1 MFLFIITA
9 LFLNLCIWVF
19 LPFFKNVSIDCTL
32 ICNAYKLL
40 GLQTLQTLIGLH
52 IYLISLTSLD
62 KEELWFSGKCGTLF
76 SIEVTPQPVGLK
88 RLILRVEDA
97 HLAMRENRNKD
108 AIGVRVIMTCYLL
121 QNALQLLRKQ
131 ATLFKSP

>member
-1 MFLFIITA
+1 MLA
-9 LFLNLCIWVF
+9 LIAHWFAMLTNCL
-19 LPFFKNVSIDCTL
+19 
-32 ICNAYKLL
+32 A
-40 GLQTLQTLIGLH
+40 QTLIGLH

-131 ATLFKSP
+131 ATLFKSPWVKFTEDTLVSLGI